1 MKFENGYKLIYAKVE
16 DGKNVLYAAKDMIPS
31 EDDVEITLAGKT
43 DGMKLFYVKD
53 GAFYGSTKNI
63 PTEDD
68 AAIVILAGEDVVI
81 GVDPTSEGDDNGE
94 DPAPT
99 NDEGDGETT
108 DAGVGE
114 GEDIGD

>member
-31 EDDVEITLAGKT
+31 ETDTKITLEGKT
-43 DGMKLFYVKD
+43 DEMKLFYVKD
-53 GAFYGSTKNI
+53 GVFYGSLKNI

-68 AAIVILAGEDVVI
+68 EAIVILAGDEIVI
-81 GVDPTSEGDDNGE
+81 GADPTSEGDEKEPDPVDPGNE
-94 DPAPT
+94 D
-99 NDEGDGETT
+99 GGETSDT
-108 DAGVGE
+108 GAGE